1 VALWENEARRG
12 ERAAGGRQAVIGDK
26 AIRFGEKLPAHHTK
40 MVKVMCGF
48 SFGERGY
55 CGAIFRIIHEEKTA
69 DLARAKKQFIQ
80 LLTILRGEHSQNAD
94 SKVHKKV
101 YNLDI

>member
-1 VALWENEARRG
+1 
-12 ERAAGGRQAVIGDK
+12 VIGDK
-26 AIRFGEKLPAHHTK
+26 AVRFGEKFPPQYTK
-40 MVKVMCGF
+40 MAKVMCDF

-80 LLTILRGEHSQNAD
+80 LLTILRGEHVENAD
-94 SKVHKKV
+94 PKVHKKV
-101 YNLDI
+101 YDLDI